1 MDAIGD
7 KEKDMKQ
14 LVFVA
19 KQIFDRNVELQKTCD
34 EYADRHE
41 MVVTENKKLNQNM
54 LKDRVSFIFAIR
66 THSF

>member
-1 MDAIGD
+1 MLTLVLIQLVDEISRAMDAIGD

-34 EYADRHE
+34 E
-41 MVVTENKKLNQNM
+41 
-54 LKDRVSFIFAIR
+54 
-66 THSF
+66 